1 MTPPGRDDDI
11 DLADTGGMDE
21 TGLSD
26 TDPALEDTVAD
37 VELGESLDR
46 IDQPAP
52 GDHDA
57 ELEGGE
63 KLLEGFDPEAHHI
76 NVSKRRRAIRKQIT
90 SEGGKFVVG
99 LILMG
104 AALGV
109 VAWAIAYQTR
119 ESLIV
124 AGVVGPP
131 ALGWFA
137 FRWKRWLAGAP
148 YAYRLL
154 TSLGEDAD
162 NLLDERRQ
170 RMLKKGRA
178 PEDEAPD
185 A

>member
-1 MTPPGRDDDI
+1 MAPPARDDDI
-11 DLADTGGMDE
+11 DLADTGGMDD
-21 TGLSD
+21 TGLSE
-26 TDPALEDTVAD
+26 TDEALEDTVAD

-46 IDQPAP
+46 IDPTAPA
-52 GDHDA
+52 DHDA

-63 KLLEGFDPEAHHI
+63 KLLEGFDPEAHHV
-76 NVSKRRRAIRKQIT
+76 NVSRRRRAIRKQIT
-90 SEGGKFVVG
+90 SEGGMFVIG
-99 LILMG
+99 LVLM
-104 AALGV
+104 AVALGV

-131 ALGWFA
+131 ALLWFF
-137 FRWKRWLAGAP
+137 FRWKKWLAGAP
-148 YAYRLL
+148 YVYRLL

-178 PEDEAPD
+178 VEDETPD